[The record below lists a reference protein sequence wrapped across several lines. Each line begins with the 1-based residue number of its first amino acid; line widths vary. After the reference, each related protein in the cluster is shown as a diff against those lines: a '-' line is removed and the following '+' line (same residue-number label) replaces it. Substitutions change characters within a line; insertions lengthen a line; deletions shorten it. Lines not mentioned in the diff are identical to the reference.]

1 MKYIYV
7 IYMKLFLYPIVISPF
22 SNVVRKDVIS
32 LLYQG
37 WIAMSAIYSDIIKA
51 NSSNITGVSHKQ

>member
-1 MKYIYV
+1 
-7 IYMKLFLYPIVISPF
+7 MKLFLYPIVISPF

-51 NSSNITGVSHKQ
+51 TSTNITGVSHKQ